1 MKSSSNLK
9 NSITELTWIKAKKT
23 LLMHAIDNKSS
34 EFDLKQDSQ

>member
-23 LLMHAIDNKSS
+23 LLMHAIDKKSS